1 MDLSRP
7 LSALFIAPECAP
19 LTKTGGLGDVC
30 GALPPALRALGI
42 DVRILL
48 PGYGE
53 VLAVLRPREL
63 FRASILGSEARL
75 LQGEL
80 PGGVPALVVDSPA
93 LYVRPGGPYVSEE
106 GEDWPDNALRFGVL
120 SRMAALLAGEQSPLP
135 WRPDLVHCNDWPG
148 APAAAFLRF
157 EASPAASLV
166 TIHNLA
172 FQGLFGPEWVARLG
186 LPAHSYAFDGVEF
199 HGRMSFL
206 KAGLSYAGR
215 ISTVSPTYARE
226 IQAPEHGC
234 GLDGLLRHRA
244 GVLSGILNGIDTVAW
259 NPASDPHLAQPY
271 DADRLGAKA
280 ANKAA
285 LQRRMGLVVDPAVP
299 LFGQV
304 GRMTGQK
311 GVDLLLE
318 AAAPLVSLG
327 QLAILGAGDRQL
339 EQALAALARRHPGRV
354 AVQIGFDERLAHLV
368 EAGADLFLMPSRYEP
383 CGLNQMYSQRYG
395 TPPIVHATGG
405 LADTVQDGSTG
416 FVFRRFTAGDFLE
429 AAGRALR
436 CYAQPAAWRAVQRA
450 GMQRDFSWNAAAR
463 RYADLYRMLAM
474 REKASAPAPG
484 PH

>member
-7 LSALFIAPECAP
+7 LGALFIAPECAP

-30 GALPPALRALGI
+30 AALPPALRALGI
-42 DVRILL
+42 DVRVLL

-53 VLAVLRPREL
+53 VLESLRAREL
-63 FRASILGSEARL
+63 FRGVLLGSEVRL
-75 LQGEL
+75 LEGEL
-80 PGGVPALVVDSPA
+80 PGGLPAFVVDSPA
-93 LYVRPGGPYVSEE
+93 LYVRPGGPYVCAQ

-120 SRMAALLAGEQSPLP
+120 SRMAALLAGKQSPLP

-157 EASPAASLV
+157 DASPAASLV

-172 FQGLFGPEWVARLG
+172 FQGLFERTWVERLG

-215 ISTVSPTYARE
+215 INTVSPTYARE

-244 GVLSGILNGIDTVAW
+244 GVLSGILNGIDTGAW
-259 NPASDPHLAQPY
+259 NPATDPHLAQPY
-271 DADRLGAKA
+271 DADHLEGKA

-285 LQRRMGLVVDPAVP
+285 LQRRLGLAADPAVP

-304 GRMTGQK
+304 GRMTEQK
-311 GVDLLLE
+311 GVELLLQ
-318 AAAPLVSLG
+318 AAGSLASLG
-327 QLAILGAGDRQL
+327 QLAILGSGDRQL
-339 EQALAALARRHPGRV
+339 EQALAELARRHPGRV
-354 AVQIGFDERLAHLV
+354 AVQVGFDERLAHLI

-416 FVFRRFTAGDFLE
+416 FAFRGFTAADLLE

-436 CYAQPAAWRAVQRA
+436 CYAQPAAWRAVLRA

-463 RYADLYRMLAM
+463 RYADLYRTLAM
-474 REKASAPAPG
+474 RAKA
-484 PH
+484 